1 MILVLSSEGSPGT
14 GSEVSGALAEIDQ
27 ICFRSAKSN
36 ETVLEWISTE
46 PFERII
52 VLIPAE
58 GINPFA
64 LSRSLKRAKGPKLV
78 LTGQLRPYY
87 RYWAERSGCLTA
99 GSIQAALET

>member
-14 GSEVSGALAEIDQ
+14 SAEVSASVVEQKQ
-27 ICFRSAKSN
+27 ISFRSADSN
-36 ETVLEWISTE
+36 ETVLEWISNE
-46 PFERII
+46 SFERII

-64 LSRSLKRAKGPKLV
+64 LSRTLKHTKGPKLV
-78 LTGQLRPYY
+78 LAGQLRPYY